1 MQGVRLGDGVTLLVE
16 GARVLRADE
25 VAAIREAAGPLLDLV
40 RRGRE
45 RS

>member
-1 MQGVRLGDGVTLLVE
+1 VEGSRRLGDG
-16 GARVLRADE
+16 E
-25 VAAIREAAGPLLDLV
+25 VAAIREAARPLLDLV

>member
-1 MQGVRLGDGVTLLVE
+1 MQGVRLEDGVTLLVE
-16 GARVLRADE
+16 GARVLGTDE